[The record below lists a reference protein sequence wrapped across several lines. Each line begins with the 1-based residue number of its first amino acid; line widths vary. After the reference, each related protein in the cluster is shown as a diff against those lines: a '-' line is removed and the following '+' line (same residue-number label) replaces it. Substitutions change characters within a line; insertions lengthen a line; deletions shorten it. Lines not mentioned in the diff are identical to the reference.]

1 MDSAIKY
8 REWLIEKLKDRH
20 EAEAYLNAAFDE
32 YLKGDEESKQILK
45 QALKNVQEA
54 QDLEIKD

>member
-1 MDSAIKY
+1 MSPSIKY
-8 REWLIEKLKDRH
+8 REWLIEVLKDRD

-32 YLKGDEESKQILK
+32 YLQGDEESKQILT

-54 QDLEIKD
+54 QGSIEI